1 MASKAQGRKI
11 AIIGASG
18 HVGAPALKALVA
30 QGVHTI
36 TAVQRTEATSTF
48 PSEVIV
54 KTGNLEDESFL
65 ASTFQG
71 QDVVVLIPP
80 LSHIL
85 SIQEPA
91 VRAAAKAGVPYILP
105 GEYGPDPFAKYLI
118 EENQLLQ
125 NKKKIRDLIDELGV
139 SSWISVTVG
148 AFLDANIQAGFWSID
163 TKQKKATIY
172 SGANGKLSTSSVT
185 HTGQATAAV
194 LGLPEDDLAK
204 YKNKAVYV
212 PEFRLTQREVLK
224 VVQDAT
230 KTTDEDWNIDVVDI
244 KDAFADCEAKI
255 QQGDVL
261 AGYFKFFL
269 THYQDDGGAE
279 FEHKVV
285 ASEVEKLHALGL
297 HKQSLEDVIK
307 GSV

>member
-18 HVGAPALKALVA
+18 HVGAPALKTLLA

-36 TAVQRTEATSTF
+36 TAVQRAEATSTI

-65 ASTFQG
+65 ASAFQG
-71 QDVVVLIPP
+71 QDVVVLAPP
-80 LSHIL
+80 LPYII

-105 GEYGPDPFAKYLI
+105 AEFGPDPLAKWLI

-125 NKKKIRDLIDELGV
+125 NKKKMRDLIEELGV
-139 SSWISVTVG
+139 SSWISITVG

-163 TKQKKATIY
+163 AKNKKATIY
-172 SGANGKLSTSSVT
+172 SGANGKLSTSSVA
-185 HTGQATAAV
+185 HTGQAAAAV
-194 LGLPEDDLAK
+194 LSLPEDDLAK
-204 YKNKAVYV
+204 YKNKPFYV
-212 PEFRLTQREVLK
+212 PAFRLTQREVLK
-224 VVQDAT
+224 AVQGAT
-230 KTTDEDWNIDVVDI
+230 KTTDEDWKIVVQDI
-244 KDAFADCEAKI
+244 KDAFADCNAKI
-255 QQGDVL
+255 QQQDPL

-269 THYQDDGGAE
+269 THYQDDGGAD

-285 ASEVEKLHALGL
+285 ASEVKKLHALGL
-297 HKQSLEDVIK
+297 QEESLEDVIK